1 MFRVLHA
8 PVNVGNQPWVLS
20 RHERALGIHSD
31 LVVNYATWLQYPADR
46 CLGRRDDSSWPARWR
61 RFRFALAA
69 TWRYDVLHYYF
80 GQSFFSCGD
89 FRRPNWRW
97 FKDVDLAKRLGRK
110 VFMTLQ
116 GCDVR
121 LSDRSAARNEIT
133 MCGVGHC
140 EAAAHCRAEQDAAR
154 RMLIQRILPRMDRV
168 FVLNPEL
175 AWDVPG
181 AEFLPYACVDVAALG
196 VTPPQTAGEIT
207 ILHAPS
213 DPAKKGTRFVRD
225 AVERLGRHFPIR
237 FLQVSGLPHAEAMK
251 LYPQADLVIDQVL
264 GGWYGGF
271 AVELMAMGKPVACY
285 IRDEDLHFIPP
296 AMAAQ
301 LPLLRVRPD
310 TLEED
315 LRRAISLRAAWP
327 AWGQQSRQFVL
338 RWHHPGRIAR
348 AMIEIYRNPRA
359 PLVLE

>member
-1 MFRVLHA
+1 M
-8 PVNVGNQPWVLS
+8 
-20 RHERALGIHSD
+20 RAS
-31 LVVNYATWLQYPADR
+31 T
-46 CLGRRDDSSWPARWR
+46 WR
-61 RFRFALAA
+61 R
-69 TWRYDVLHYYF
+69 
-80 GQSFFSCGD
+80 C
-89 FRRPNWRW
+89 
-97 FKDVDLAKRLGRK
+97 
-110 VFMTLQ
+110 
-116 GCDVR
+116 
-121 LSDRSAARNEIT
+121 
-133 MCGVGHC
+133 
-140 EAAAHCRAEQDAAR
+140 
-154 RMLIQRILPRMDRV
+154 
-168 FVLNPEL
+168 
-175 AWDVPG
+175 
-181 AEFLPYACVDVAALG
+181 G

-225 AVERLGRHFPIR
+225 AVERLGRQFPIR
-237 FLQVSGLPHAEAMK
+237 FLEVSGLPHAEAMK

-264 GGWYGGF
+264 AGWYGGF

-296 AMAAQ
+296 AMVAQ